1 MTYPDGMNRAARRR
15 AAREARRNGAPVPAP
30 PAQQPALRR
39 EPGFMTI
46 EHGPDRKNISCRK
59 ITETV
64 VDRSADTVTL
74 NSIGVEDTIHPV
86 ELAFEPPYIDLAAD
100 GGAKGFR
107 YVWEKLTYAFALPD
121 PALFPALPNLD
132 NADRAALTT
141 YVAGCRKLANYS
153 AIAHGGGFKMQ
164 STNGNWTVT
173 PDFPGDELVVAAAAR
188 FRQLNNQGEPTAFTT
203 ASDLV
208 IKAAKAHDAALVPV
222 VAAWRKARAALL
234 NRTIATIICDMA
246 LKKPRPDDFPVSCQ
260 NLRPED
266 LFNTYFYG
274 DFLHVGDYAG
284 DLIDINS
291 DDGNAAYHMF
301 GFLTSMSA
309 LAHLYFGFSVL
320 VEHALGTA
328 AETVE

>member
-15 AAREARRNGAPVPAP
+15 AAREARRSGAPVPAP
-30 PAQQPALRR
+30 PTRQPTPRR

-46 EHGPDRKNISCRK
+46 EHGPDHKNVSCRK
-59 ITETV
+59 LTDTV
-64 VDRSADTVTL
+64 VDQSADTVTL
-74 NSIGVEDTIHPV
+74 NSVAVEDTIHPV
-86 ELAFEPPYIDLAAD
+86 ELAFDPPYIDLATQ

-107 YVWEKLTYAFALPD
+107 FVWEKLTYAFALPD
-121 PALFPALPNLD
+121 PAQFPALPGLSTE
-132 NADRAALTT
+132 DRAALSS
-141 YVAGCRKLANYS
+141 YVAGCRKLATYS
-153 AIAHGGGFKMQ
+153 AMAHGGGFKMQ

-173 PDFPGDELVVAAAAR
+173 PNFPDDELVVAAAAR

-208 IKAAKAHDAALVPV
+208 IKAAKAHDAALVRV

-234 NRTIATIICDMA
+234 NRTLSTIICDMA
-246 LKKPRPDDFPVSCQ
+246 LDKPRPDDFPLSCQ

-274 DFLHVGDYAG
+274 DFLHVGDNAG

-320 VEHALGTA
+320 VEHALGAA
-328 AETVE
+328 AETAG